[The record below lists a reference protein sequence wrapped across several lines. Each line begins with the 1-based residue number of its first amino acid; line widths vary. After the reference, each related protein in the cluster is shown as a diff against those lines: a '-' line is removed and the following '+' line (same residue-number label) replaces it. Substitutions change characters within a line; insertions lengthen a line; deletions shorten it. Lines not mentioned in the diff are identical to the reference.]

1 MGRRFCSALIAIAL
15 GLSLT
20 SCNNVSPEKYFDE
33 AVLNV
38 NLITPFGGQAALNS
52 LAHPSVKLVPGTKDQ
67 TTPMT
72 RKEIVEDQIQ
82 RVEAN
87 LVKIKALPDSE
98 ETRDMVQTSIK
109 LHEFV
114 LPVYKTEYR
123 QLAKL
128 YDEDGSQPE
137 RVSRAHEIDTKYLAG
152 YQTFFNRL
160 VELGKAYAEKHH
172 IKVEWQNRAF

>member
-1 MGRRFCSALIAIAL
+1 MNRRFRSALIALAVGSL
-15 GLSLT
+15 LS
-20 SCNNVSPEKYFDE
+20 SCNFTTPENYFDE

-38 NLITPFGGQAALNS
+38 NLITPFGGRAALNS
-52 LAHPSVKLVPGTKDQ
+52 LAHPSVKLVPRTKDQ

-82 RVEAN
+82 RVEGN
-87 LVKIKALPDSE
+87 LTKIKALPDSE

-123 QLAKL
+123 ELAKL
-128 YDEDGSQPE
+128 YDENGSQQE
-137 RVSRAHEIDTKYLAG
+137 RVSKAQEIDTKYLAG
-152 YQTFFNRL
+152 YQALFKHL
-160 VELGKAYAEKHH
+160 VELGKAYATKHH
-172 IKVEWQNRAF
+172 IKVEWQTW